1 MTVGVLDE
9 FPVEDEEDKMKT
21 KRYKNI
27 DDLGRDLGISPER
40 VGISVMK
47 TKLKQRIIKETL
59 KRDVLNIQL
68 AQSSGLTRTVVSGI
82 INGSLQSVSLER
94 LIRLAFAIDLVV
106 DLNIKRA
113 A

>member
-1 MTVGVLDE
+1 
-9 FPVEDEEDKMKT
+9 MKN

-27 DDLGRDLGISPER
+27 DEFGKDLGISPER
-40 VGISVMK
+40 IGISEMK

-59 KRDVLNIQL
+59 KRKVTSAEL
-68 AQSSGLTRTVVSGI
+68 ADLSGLTRSVVSGI
-82 INGSLQSVSLER
+82 VNGSLQSVSLER

-106 DLNIKRA
+106 ELNIRKA